1 MSGDDQVNGHRFDDR
16 ARDSLDES
24 GLDEETR
31 RGAVEAAERFFG
43 AVGEHDLRGFWDQMS
58 EGARA
63 YVLELA
69 LDRGMDFDLNSRL
82 RQGTATDEEFD
93 TYLDELLEGIKKD
106 LRGLDLQRLAFE
118 AAPEPDVPGKVRVT
132 YSTRMDAMLGD
143 VQPTLPAGSLVMTEE
158 DGEWKVDRLIPT
170 PG

>member
-1 MSGDDQVNGHRFDDR
+1 MSGDDQVNGHRFDEHTQNH
-16 ARDSLDES
+16 LDET

-31 RGAVEAAERFFG
+31 SRVIEAAEHFFA
-43 AVGEHDLRGFWDQMS
+43 AVRDHDLRGFWGLMS
-58 EGARA
+58 EGAKA

-69 LDRGMDFDLNSRL
+69 LDRGMEFDLNSRL

-106 LRGLDLQRLAFE
+106 LRELDFHRLAFE

-132 YSTRMDAMLGD
+132 YLTRMDAMLGD
-143 VQPTLPAGSLVMTEE
+143 VQPTLPAGSLVMAE
-158 DGEWKVDRLIPT
+158 DDSEWKVDRLIPT
-170 PG
+170 HG

>member
-1 MSGDDQVNGHRFDDR
+1 MSGDEQVNGHRFDGRGHDHGGER
-16 ARDSLDES
+16 S
-24 GLDEETR
+24 LDEETR
-31 RGAVEAAERFFG
+31 RAVVEAAERFFE
-43 AVGEHDLRGFWDQMS
+43 AVGQHDLRGFWGRMS
-58 EGARA
+58 ESARA

-106 LRGLDLQRLAFE
+106 LRGVDLERLAFE

-132 YSTRMDAMLGD
+132 YLTRMDAMLGD
-143 VQPTLPAGSLVMTEE
+143 VQATLPAGSLMMTEE
-158 DGEWKVDRLIPT
+158 GGEWKVDRLVPR

>member
-1 MSGDDQVNGHRFDDR
+1 MSGDEPVNGHRFDGR
-16 ARDSLDES
+16 EQEHPVETA
-24 GLDEETR
+24 LDEETR
-31 RGAVEAAERFFG
+31 RGAVEAAERFFA
-43 AVGEHDLRGFWDQMS
+43 AVGEHDLRGFWEMMS
-58 EGARA
+58 DGARA

-69 LDRGMDFDLNSRL
+69 LDRGMEFDLNSRL

-93 TYLDELLEGIKKD
+93 TYLDELLEGIKRD

-118 AAPEPDVPGKVRVT
+118 AAPEPEVPGKVRVT

-143 VQPTLPAGSLVMTEE
+143 VQPTLPAGSLMMTEE
-158 DGEWKVDRLIPT
+158 GGEWKVDRLIPK